1 MATSVLQDQSQQQ
14 VLVNA
19 PKITI
24 ALPVLKQSALK
35 ATIRQLPV
43 SEQQQSVWHA
53 LPVKFAFKYHQVST
67 LLTVPK
73 VATARALS
81 GLNLRRLL
89 VKLVN
94 TVPSLQDYLFCVLL
108 VLIRTLQAVIHAKHA
123 LLAIIVLPRV

>member
-1 MATSVLQDQSQQQ
+1 MATSVQQDQSQQQ
-14 VLVNA
+14 ALVNV

-43 SEQQQSVWHA
+43 SEQQQSVWRA
-53 LPVKFAFKYHQVST
+53 LPAKFAFKSHQVST

-81 GLNLRRLL
+81 GLNPRRLL